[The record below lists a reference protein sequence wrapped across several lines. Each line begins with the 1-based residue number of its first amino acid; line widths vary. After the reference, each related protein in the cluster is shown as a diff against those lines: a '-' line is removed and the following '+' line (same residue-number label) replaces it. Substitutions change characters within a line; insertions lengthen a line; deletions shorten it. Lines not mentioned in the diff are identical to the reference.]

1 MKALA
6 KKPFHLFPCPRPLKK
21 NPWGSAPNP
30 LYQII
35 K

>member
-21 NPWGSAPNP
+21 KILGAPP
-30 LYQII
+30 QTPYT